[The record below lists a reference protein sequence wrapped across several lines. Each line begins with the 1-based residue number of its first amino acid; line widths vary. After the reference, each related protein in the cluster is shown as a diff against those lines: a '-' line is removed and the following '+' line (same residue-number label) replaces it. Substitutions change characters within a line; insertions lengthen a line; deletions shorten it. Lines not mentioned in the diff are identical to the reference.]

1 MDSILIVYKTNTGFT
16 KKYVDWITETIACQ
30 TVPFDQVNNV
40 DINNY
45 DIIIYGA
52 GMHAG
57 HIQGLKEFKK
67 EVLNL
72 VNKKIVVFA
81 TGGAPYYEEIIPKI
95 KTDNF
100 SADELN
106 TIKFF
111 YFQSGINYEKMGLF
125 NKTIMKTYS
134 KALAFKN
141 KKSDI
146 EDGTSK
152 AIAQSYDHSSSD
164 YIKPMIDYLNQL
176 LNKPSAEKNSI

>member
-1 MDSILIVYKTNTGFT
+1 MASILLVYKTTTGFT
-16 KKYVDWITETIACQ
+16 KKYADWISKTIDCQ

-57 HIQGLKEFKK
+57 RIQGLKDFKK
-67 EVLNL
+67 KVGNL
-72 VNKKIVVFA
+72 VSKKIVVFA
-81 TGGAPYYEEIIPKI
+81 TGGAPYSEEIISKI

-100 SADELN
+100 LANELN
-106 TIKFF
+106 TINFF
-111 YFQSGINYEKMGLF
+111 YFQSGVNYENMGLID
-125 NKTIMKTYS
+125 KTIMKTYN
-134 KALAFKN
+134 KVLEFKN
-141 KKSDI
+141 NKSDI

-152 AIAQSYDHSSSD
+152 AISKSYDHSSSE

-176 LNKPSAEKNSI
+176 LNKPSAEEN

>member
-1 MDSILIVYKTNTGFT
+1 MESILIVYKTKTGFT
-16 KKYVDWITETIACQ
+16 KKYVDWITETIDCQ
-30 TVPFDQVNNV
+30 TAPFDQVNNV

-57 HIQGLKEFKK
+57 RIQGLKEFKK
-67 EVLNL
+67 KVLNL
-72 VNKKIVVFA
+72 VSKKIVVFA
-81 TGGAPYYEEIIPKI
+81 TGGAPYKDEIISKI

-106 TIKFF
+106 NINFF
-111 YFQSGINYEKMGLF
+111 YFQSGMNYEKIGLF
-125 NKTIMKTYS
+125 DKTIMKTYS
-134 KALAFKN
+134 KVLEFKN

-152 AIAQSYDHSSSD
+152 AIAESYDHSSSE
-164 YIKPMIDYLNQL
+164 YIKPMIDYLNRF
-176 LNKPSAEKNSI
+176 LNKPSAEKK